1 MSKDLFNVCYTLAGF
16 SPWQKQEI
24 ARIEKLT
31 SDEVL
36 IEVQNIM
43 NGQNYSWYSLDKRLR
58 DIEITSALYSE
69 WALLWEAKRN
79 WDKAS
84 HLVQSL
90 GGSSSD
96 TSAIFSYVFRRN
108 LWRSASYRC
117 ILLTLKILPTYSGLK
132 AKGIRLVMEN
142 VDKY

>member
-1 MSKDLFNVCYTLAGF
+1 MSKDLFDVCYTIAGF

-24 ARIEKLT
+24 ARIENLT
-31 SDEVL
+31 RDEVL

-43 NGQNYSWYSLDKRLR
+43 NEQNYSWYSLDKRLR
-58 DIEITSALYSE
+58 EVEITSALYNE

-96 TSAIFSYVFRRN
+96 TSTIFSYVARRK
-108 LWRSASYRC
+108 LWRATSYRY
-117 ILLTLKILPTYSGLK
+117 ILLTLKILPTSSGLK
-132 AKGIRLVMEN
+132 AKGTVPCP
-142 VDKY
+142 